1 MRGGAAPDSGEIA
14 GVRDARRTKLLTFAG
29 LGGHLGSVDSDPDQ
43 RDAGAID
50 AYLQHM
56 VRMGASDLFLR
67 ADTPPVCRV
76 DGGIVRT
83 DMPAPD
89 AETMRRCMQG
99 VLTPLARDRFAQ
111 SPDLDVAY
119 TSDTLGRFRINVF
132 LHQGRLGLVARAI
145 PPGALDF
152 EALNLPTS
160 IRAMADAAS
169 GLVLV
174 VGPTGCGKSTTLAAM
189 IHHVNATRRGHIVT
203 IEDPIEFV
211 HDEIECLIHQRQVGS
226 DTESFATALRH
237 VVRQSPDVIMIGE
250 MRDRDTMQTALSAAL
265 TGHLVLTTLHTAN
278 VVQCVDRML
287 GYFPPEARS
296 QVRTDLASTL
306 VGIVAMRLLPRAD
319 GQGRLPAVEVLRG
332 TPTVRRLLAEGEMI
346 ELYDVMKRG
355 ADTGMA
361 TMNQSLVAL
370 CNSGHVDRAVAQANA
385 TNVSEFNLNMQG
397 MFTGIDSIDLRT
409 TDRTDGKEP

>member
-1 MRGGAAPDSGEIA
+1 M
-14 GVRDARRTKLLTFAG
+14 TFAG
-29 LGGHLGSVDSDPDQ
+29 PGGHLGCVDSSNDQ
-43 RDAGAID
+43 PDAGAID

-56 VRMGASDLFLR
+56 VQMGASDVFLR
-67 ADTPPVCRV
+67 AAAHPVCRV
-76 DGGIVRT
+76 DGRIVRT

-89 AETMRRCMQG
+89 AEAMRRCMRS
-99 VLTPLARDRFAQ
+99 VLTPLAEERFAQ

-132 LHQGRLGLVARAI
+132 LHQGRLGLIARAI
-145 PPGALDF
+145 PPGAVDF
-152 EALNLPTS
+152 EALNLPVS
-160 IRAMADAAS
+160 IRDMADAAS

-250 MRDRDTMQTALSAAL
+250 MRDGDTMQTALSAAL
-265 TGHLVLTTLHTAN
+265 TGHLVLTTLHSAG
-278 VVQCVDRML
+278 VVQCADRML
-287 GYFPPEARS
+287 GYFPPEARR
-296 QVRTDLASTL
+296 QVQEDLAATL

-319 GQGRLPAVEVLRG
+319 GHGRLPAVEVLRC
-332 TPTVRRLLAEGEMI
+332 TPTVRRLIAEGKMV

-355 ADTGMA
+355 ADAGMI
-361 TMNQSLVAL
+361 TLNQSLVGL
-370 CNSGHVDRAVAQANA
+370 CSAGHVDRAVAE
-385 TNVSEFNLNMQG
+385 TTTPNVSEFNLNMQG

-409 TDRTDGKEP
+409 KDKTDEKEP